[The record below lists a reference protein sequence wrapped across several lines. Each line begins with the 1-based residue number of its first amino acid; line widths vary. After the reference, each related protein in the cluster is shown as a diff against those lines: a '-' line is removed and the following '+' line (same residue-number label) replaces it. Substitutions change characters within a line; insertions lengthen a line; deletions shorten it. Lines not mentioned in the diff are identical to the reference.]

1 MMLRACGAVLLA
13 LGAAG
18 CNSAQMGRSRVDSTL
33 AAFMPPD
40 STVLA
45 GVRMDQV
52 RATPI
57 YQKMT
62 AQMQVQSLDEFA
74 RETGFDPR
82 KDVRDLLI
90 GSNGQETV
98 VAARGTFNLKAGEGA
113 TKTTYKGYTLYQRD
127 QAGVQGGVA
136 LIDST
141 TAVAG
146 KLTAVRAAIDRFK
159 AGDRTG
165 PRSLL
170 ARAAEIGAENQVW
183 SVSNAFDNLMIGR
196 FPQDGNA
203 AGVGR
208 MLGSLENTTAAADLR
223 TGVSGYLHGLCRTEQ
238 DAKNLGD
245 TARGLVG
252 LGRLSVPENQPE
264 LLKLWDGIKVDQQQ
278 RTVKITVAIPQDL
291 VDKLVEMFGKG
302 SGLRKMIS
310 RRRVIRPAMRQPSVA
325 SWAAESHLPGW
336 KRLPH

>member
-1 MMLRACGAVLLA
+1 
-13 LGAAG
+13 
-18 CNSAQMGRSRVDSTL
+18 
-33 AAFMPPD
+33 
-40 STVLA
+40 
-45 GVRMDQV
+45 
-52 RATPI
+52 
-57 YQKMT
+57 
-62 AQMQVQSLDEFA
+62 
-74 RETGFDPR
+74 
-82 KDVRDLLI
+82 
-90 GSNGQETV
+90 
-98 VAARGTFNLKAGEGA
+98 
-113 TKTTYKGYTLYQRD
+113 LYQRD

-170 ARAAEIGAENQVW
+170 ARAAEIAAENQVW

-264 LLKLWDGIKVDQQQ
+264 LLKLWNGIKVDQQQ

-310 RRRVIRPAMRQPSVA
+310 RRQVIRPAMRRPSAA

-336 KRLPH
+336 KPLPH